1 VCFLSL
7 FLNLLEKIC
16 TEAGCARARARAVC
30 VVTWLLDNVEDLL
43 WLRAE
48 EMMMLMTLPGEYSYK
63 SQWFL

>member
-1 VCFLSL
+1 M
-7 FLNLLEKIC
+7 
-16 TEAGCARARARAVC
+16 CARARARAVC

-48 EMMMLMTLPGEYSYK
+48 EMMMLMMRPGEYLYK